1 MMVFDNTNL
10 GFIGLPNTLVCT
22 LCINHRGLYVRKFDC
37 AVFEKQRHM
46 QACADQSLFVKN
58 NS

>member
-22 LCINHRGLYVRKFDC
+22 LCINYRGLYVRKFDC
-37 AVFEKQRHM
+37 AVFEKTKAHT
-46 QACADQSLFVKN
+46 DQSLFVKN